1 MLPFSDFELLR
12 FQVPQLQDCITL
24 LEVQASEIIRD
35 NYILENETFSV
46 CSVWET
52 ITGPHGMTHSEAAH
66 IGLPSH

>member
-1 MLPFSDFELLR
+1 MYFYLFIKCSVGFDFE
-12 FQVPQLQDCITL
+12 QLFFP
-24 LEVQASEIIRD
+24 
-35 NYILENETFSV
+35 ENETFSV